1 MSRHLIAPEWVTSDY
16 SFPADV
22 KVTHCD
28 DLTTLSNEVLNSA
41 DFIVIPYLQDS
52 DEIEA
57 TLKRLT
63 NPCILQSLT
72 AGYNH
77 ITPFLASGITLCNAV
92 GVHDDST
99 SELAVLLTLSMLREL
114 PRLVHGH
121 EKQIWD
127 QFFSKSLA
135 DKKVLLIGYGGV
147 GKATEQRL
155 LGFKCEVIPV
165 ATTAR
170 DHVRA
175 ISELPNL
182 IPSADVIILTV
193 PLNESTYH
201 LVNQQFIDQMKTD
214 SLLVNVARGAVV
226 DTEALLAALQAK
238 KIFAALDVTDPEP
251 LPEGHPLWQLP
262 NCFVTPHLGGEA
274 DVFAPRA
281 QAMVSSQLDLW
292 LTGQPINNVVSS

>member
-1 MSRHLIAPEWVTSDY
+1 MSRHLIAPDWVISGY
-16 SFPADV
+16 EFPADL
-22 KVTHCD
+22 KVTECD
-28 DLTTLSNEVLNSA
+28 DLTILSDEALNSA
-41 DFIVIPYLQDS
+41 DFIVIPYLQDT
-52 DEIEA
+52 DQIEA

-63 NPCILQSLT
+63 IPCVLQSLT

-99 SELAVLLTLSMLREL
+99 SELAVLLALSMLREI
-114 PRLVHGH
+114 PRLVQGQ

-155 LGFKCEVIPV
+155 LGFQCEVIPV
-165 ATTAR
+165 ATKAR
-170 DHVRA
+170 NHVRA
-175 ISELPNL
+175 VSELPQL
-182 IPSADVIILTV
+182 IPTADVIILTV
-193 PLNESTYH
+193 PLNDSTYK
-201 LVNQQFIDQMKTD
+201 LVDQSFISQMKYG
-214 SLLVNVARGAVV
+214 SLLVNVARGPVV
-226 DTEALLAALQAK
+226 DTEALLAALQAE

-251 LPEGHPLWQLP
+251 LPEGHPLWQLS
-262 NCFVTPHLGGEA
+262 NCFITPHLGGES

-281 QAMVSSQLDLW
+281 QAMIRSQLDLW
-292 LTGQPINNVVSS
+292 LSGRPLENVVST

>member
-1 MSRHLIAPEWVTSDY
+1 MSRHLIAPEWVISGY
-16 SFPADV
+16 SFPVGV

-28 DLTTLSNEVLNSA
+28 DLTLLADSDLNSA

-77 ITPFLASGITLCNAV
+77 ITPYLKSGITLYNAV

-99 SELAVLLTLSMLREL
+99 SELAVLLTLSMLREI
-114 PRLVHGH
+114 PRLVQGH
-121 EKQIWD
+121 EKQNWD

-155 LGFKCEVIPV
+155 LGFNCEVIPV
-165 ATTAR
+165 ATKAR
-170 DHVRA
+170 DHVRSQA
-175 ISELPNL
+175 ELPDL

-193 PLNESTYH
+193 PLNDSTYQ
-201 LVNQQFIDQMKTD
+201 LVNRAFISQMKQD

-226 DTEALLAALQAK
+226 DTNALFEALQAK

-251 LPEGHPLWQLP
+251 LPKGHPLWLLS
-262 NCFVTPHLGGEA
+262 NCFITPHLGGES

-281 QAMVSSQLDLW
+281 KNMIKNQLDLW
-292 LTGQPINNVVSS
+292 LSGKPLNHMVST